1 MKLRVIINGVSLY
14 TTPNRILKGIGDFSS
29 INTVCQLALADMD
42 PDSVGL
48 CRTYKLYDGKMKKTE
63 ITVQISKV

>member
-1 MKLRVIINGVSLY
+1 MKLRVIINGVSIY
-14 TTPNRILKGIGDFSS
+14 TTPHRIKRGIGDFSS
-29 INTVCQLALADMD
+29 INTVCQLALDDMD

-48 CRTYKLYDGKMKKTE
+48 CRTYVLYDGKMRKTE